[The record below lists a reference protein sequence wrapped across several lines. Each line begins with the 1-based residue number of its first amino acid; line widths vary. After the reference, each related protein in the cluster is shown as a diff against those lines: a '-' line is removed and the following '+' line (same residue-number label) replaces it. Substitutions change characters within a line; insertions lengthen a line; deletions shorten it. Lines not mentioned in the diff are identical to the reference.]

1 MLVSVIITKW
11 SERGFF
17 ITFVVQFSLGYL
29 DSIARPQVVF
39 LTRLQGAELEGL
51 DMFEAGLIDNA
62 AYIIDTVCGND
73 FLETDDI

>member
-1 MLVSVIITKW
+1 MVREGI
-11 SERGFF
+11 FYYF
-17 ITFVVQFSLGYL
+17 CCVQFSLGHL

-51 DMFEAGLIDNA
+51 DMFEAGLIGNA